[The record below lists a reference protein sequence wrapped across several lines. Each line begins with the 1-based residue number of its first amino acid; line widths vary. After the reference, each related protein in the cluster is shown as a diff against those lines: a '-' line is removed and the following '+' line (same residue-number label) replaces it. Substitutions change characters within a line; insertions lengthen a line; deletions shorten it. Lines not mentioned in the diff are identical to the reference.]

1 MKEYEE
7 FKKKEEERFSRELK
21 KFRELKVAQS
31 IKYHTKAKEI
41 FKGTVFKE

>member
-7 FKKKEEERFSRELK
+7 FKKKEEERFNKELT
-21 KFRELKVAQS
+21 KFRKLKVAQS
-31 IKYHTKAKEI
+31 IKYHAKAKEI